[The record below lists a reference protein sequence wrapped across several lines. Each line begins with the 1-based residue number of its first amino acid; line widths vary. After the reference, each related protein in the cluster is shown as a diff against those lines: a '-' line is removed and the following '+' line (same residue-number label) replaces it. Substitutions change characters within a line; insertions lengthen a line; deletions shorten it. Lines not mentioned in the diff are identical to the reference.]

1 MAGVSTEMETV
12 RQNQKEMLE
21 IKNAVTKDE
30 KKIFDG
36 LIIDWSQ
43 LMKEPLSLRVSQ
55 QKLQNLKKKKKDT
68 ERDERN
74 RTDIQEQ

>member
-55 QKLQNLKKKKKDT
+55 
-68 ERDERN
+68 
-74 RTDIQEQ
+74 